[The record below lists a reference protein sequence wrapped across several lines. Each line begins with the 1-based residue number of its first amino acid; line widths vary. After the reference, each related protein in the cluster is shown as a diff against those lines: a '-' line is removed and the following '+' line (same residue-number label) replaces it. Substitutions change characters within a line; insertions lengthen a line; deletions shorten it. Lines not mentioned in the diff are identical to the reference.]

1 MPYLLTVTA
10 QPHTADQLRRIFAL
24 ERDFTLAFTQSG
36 QEALRQ
42 VGQEADGIHLI
53 LVDEHVD
60 GVASLELIRKLAILA
75 PEVPI
80 VVLADEH
87 NVEYVREALLAG
99 ARAFIMKPLQDADV
113 IATVQQLIAL
123 EQARREQRQ
132 APQTLRGRTITV
144 ASPKGG
150 TGKTMLAIN
159 LAVALREQTGKSV
172 ILIDGQSSL
181 GDLDVVLNLQ
191 AKYTCA
197 DVLPHMDALDAEL
210 LTGVLAEHVSGVR
223 VLASSPEA
231 EDADRMTPEIFEQLL
246 EGLRGQAD
254 YLIVDAGSLFE
265 PQTAVALETADEIL
279 LVITPEVT
287 CLRRLALFLNAA
299 NRNDFP
305 VDKLHFILNRD
316 DLPGGLHAEDIR
328 EYVNV
333 PLRITLPDDPA
344 LVTYSLNRGIPLVT
358 SSPRSVLARRI
369 RSLAEQLSTPSEHT
383 QRANGAKPLTGGL
396 LGRLAT
402 MWRNNK

>member
-24 ERDFTLAFTQSG
+24 ERDFTLAFMRSA

-42 VGQEADGIHLI
+42 VGQEAEHIDVI
-53 LVDEHVD
+53 LVDEQVD
-60 GVASLELIRKLAILA
+60 GTSALELIRKLAILA

-132 APQTLRGRTITV
+132 TPQTPGCRVITV

-150 TGKTMLAIN
+150 TGKTMFAVN
-159 LAVALREQTGKSV
+159 LAVALREQTQHAV
-172 ILIDGQSSL
+172 ILVDGQSSL
-181 GDLDVVLNLQ
+181 GDLDVALNLQ

-197 DVLPHMDALDAEL
+197 DVLPHMEALDPEL
-210 LTGVLAEHVSGVR
+210 LAGVLAEHVSGVR
-223 VLASSPEA
+223 VLASSPEV
-231 EDADRMTPEIFEQLL
+231 EDADRMTPETFERLL

-254 YLIVDAGSLFE
+254 YLVVDAGSLFE
-265 PQTAVALETADEIL
+265 PQTAVALEAADEVF

-299 NRNDFP
+299 HRNDFP
-305 VDKLHFILNRD
+305 VEKLHFILNRD
-316 DLPGGLHAEDIR
+316 DLPGGLHADDIR

-333 PLRITLPDDPA
+333 PLRIVLPDDPA

-358 SSPRSVLARRI
+358 SNPRSVLARRI
-369 RSLAEQLSTPSEHT
+369 RSLAEQLATPSDHT
-383 QRANGAKPLTGGL
+383 QRTNGAKPLSGGL